1 MVQHSAHVG
10 VLTLAGGQESES
22 LVEGGL
28 CRESSRGFASSP
40 DPRVEMNQMG

>member
-22 LVEGGL
+22 LVEGAG
-28 CRESSRGFASSP
+28 CAGSPAEGCASP